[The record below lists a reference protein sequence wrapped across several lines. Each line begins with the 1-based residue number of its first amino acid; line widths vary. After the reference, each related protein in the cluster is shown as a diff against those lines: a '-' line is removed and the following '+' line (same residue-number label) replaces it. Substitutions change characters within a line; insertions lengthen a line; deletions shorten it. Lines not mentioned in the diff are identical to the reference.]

1 MFDTLAP
8 KLNGGIYPS
17 GQPNS
22 SGNNNLGQ
30 GSSTSDLNAQPSSN
44 NPNQSRAGIQQT
56 TNPTTVR
63 STVQPQPPQPP
74 PARQFKAFAKGFSG
88 LGADVLSDLSRPSDQ
103 RQGAVSSSAPK
114 TTSTTTSVY
123 TLTER
128 GSREHQ
134 AKYSTASFAISA
146 GTSTGTPSTSVP
158 VVAPAI
164 DVDTSFGGDDFFL
177 DADDL
182 ADLEHDL
189 DLGQDQSRVK
199 DKGKD
204 KDNEDVEDIS
214 LSWSPTPP
222 KVAKA
227 ISSTPLSP
235 QSPLSRF
242 STTVHSTGADSTISS
257 VSTSASTLKQ
267 TNTSNPYA
275 TSSFSTSTTSTT
287 TTRIQSK
294 STSSYRPQ
302 ANVTAGTSST
312 TFTASSSS
320 SASTATIGMQ
330 GRPPSSFRASATAA
344 TAPSRS
350 TFSTSFSRDLSES
363 SNPERVLVISSQETV
378 ITRPDG
384 RDTVSS
390 MDWQTPPNLQSG
402 VGRVRDQ
409 ESRGLS
415 RSKSSP
421 NAGGGSTLPIR
432 GKSRL
437 PGPAGNLP
445 RLSEEEKDQLFRSRG
460 VPFHKDARIPD
471 IASTSPSSSIKKK
484 MKSVSQGPIDSM
496 FASGAWEDMLKA
508 QRLPEYKP
516 STLERVKGTNPLL
529 QTTISDI
536 ETRQDT
542 HRGKIP
548 WLIAMIKDFTP
559 SEIDAAVTLMDP
571 SGEMRGTIHISVLEQ
586 YKNNEV
592 RIGTVLVLNNVSVF
606 SPTPVSHYLIITS
619 RNIKEIY
626 QPNLPMVIN
635 SQGSSQD
642 RQSQK
647 RRKNNGSQGAASL
660 TGDEGIQGTSVSSQI
675 SGSATHPSTISG
687 QYRAIPSSWS
697 STPEDRESIRSS
709 SQSTRKAS
717 QELRGGG
724 GGSSQST
731 FQDQSQGK
739 NRTSLLSSQEGVHRD
754 GVSGRTTVVTQPKEV
769 MFQSLRPTATETQA
783 GQEDMLS
790 APMITLGAMTP
801 SVDVF
806 GGGGAGTGSGFK
818 SLSSFAASPTL
829 RKRSSQSRTSQRS
842 NNSGSDPKSTPDA
855 AAGQSQGKTILSQEA
870 RGAASQESHHT
881 EGDSFT
887 GWPDDIQLDDNFDDL
902 ETGGPVALPSKRS
915 APSASP
921 VAPRPRPPPP
931 TATPFTSVS
940 ASGTIIHDDGN
951 EDDLELLL
959 DGFDESDLYDI

>member
-30 GSSTSDLNAQPSSN
+30 GSSTSDLNTRPSSN

-63 STVQPQPPQPP
+63 SIVQPQPSQPPPPPP

-103 RQGAVSSSAPK
+103 RQGAASSAAPK
-114 TTSTTTSVY
+114 TTSTTASVY

-134 AKYSTASFAISA
+134 AKYST

-189 DLGQDQSRVK
+189 DLGQGQSKVK
-199 DKGKD
+199 NKGKD

-222 KVAKA
+222 KVTKA

-242 STTVHSTGADSTISS
+242 SAAVLSTGADSAISS
-257 VSTSASTLKQ
+257 ASTSASTLKQ
-267 TNTSNPYA
+267 TTTSNPYE
-275 TSSFSTSTTSTT
+275 TSSFSTSTTSAT

-294 STSSYRPQ
+294 STLSYRPQ
-302 ANVTAGTSST
+302 ANVTAEISST

-320 SASTATIGMQ
+320 SASTATIGTQ
-330 GRPPSSFRASATAA
+330 GKPPSSFRASATVAA
-344 TAPSRS
+344 APTRA
-350 TFSTSFSRDLSES
+350 TFSTSFSRHRPES

-460 VPFHKDARIPD
+460 VPFRKDARIPD
-471 IASTSPSSSIKKK
+471 IASTSPNSSIKKK

-592 RIGTVLVLNNVSVF
+592 RIGTVLVLNN
-606 SPTPVSHYLIITS
+606 
-619 RNIKEIY
+619 
-626 QPNLPMVIN
+626 
-635 SQGSSQD
+635 
-642 RQSQK
+642 
-647 RRKNNGSQGAASL
+647 
-660 TGDEGIQGTSVSSQI
+660 
-675 SGSATHPSTISG
+675 
-687 QYRAIPSSWS
+687 YRATPSAWS

-709 SQSTRKAS
+709 SQSIRKAS

-731 FQDQSQGK
+731 FRDQSQGK
-739 NRTSLLSSQEGVHRD
+739 NRTSPLPSQEGVHRN
-754 GVSGRTTVVTQPKEV
+754 GVSGRTTIVTQPKEV

-783 GQEDMLS
+783 RQEDMMS
-790 APMITLGAMTP
+790 TPMITLGAMTP

-806 GGGGAGTGSGFK
+806 GGGGDAGAGSGLK

-842 NNSGSDPKSTPDA
+842 NASRSDPKSTPDA
-855 AAGQSQGKTILSQEA
+855 AAGQNQGKAILSPGA
-870 RGAASQESHHT
+870 RATTSQESHHT

-887 GWPDDIQLDDNFDDL
+887 GWSDDIQLDDNFDDL
-902 ETGGPVALPSKRS
+902 ETGGPVALPSKRG

-921 VAPRPRPPPP
+921 VASRPRPPPP
-931 TATPFTSVS
+931 TATPFASVS
-940 ASGTIIHDDGN
+940 APRTIIHDDGN

>member
-1 MFDTLAP
+1 MFNTLAP
-8 KLNGGIYPS
+8 KLNGGNLPS
-17 GQPNS
+17 GQPNNP
-22 SGNNNLGQ
+22 GNNNLGQ
-30 GSSTSDLNAQPSSN
+30 GSSTSDLNAQPSSY
-44 NPNQSRAGIQQT
+44 NPNQSRAGIQQA
-56 TNPTTVR
+56 TNPATAR
-63 STVQPQPPQPP
+63 STAQPLQPQPP

-103 RQGAVSSSAPK
+103 RQGVASSAAPK
-114 TTSTTTSVY
+114 TTSTATSV

-134 AKYSTASFAISA
+134 PKYSAASVAISTGA
-146 GTSTGTPSTSVP
+146 STGAPSPSVP
-158 VVAPAI
+158 AVEPAI
-164 DVDTSFGGDDFFL
+164 DADTSFGGDDFFL
-177 DADDL
+177 DAEDL

-189 DLGQDQSRVK
+189 DLGQGQSKVK

-204 KDNEDVEDIS
+204 KDNGDDEDIS

-222 KVAKA
+222 KFFYFYNFDKYHQDTKQVY
-227 ISSTPLSP
+227 
-235 QSPLSRF
+235 
-242 STTVHSTGADSTISS
+242 TILQVPS
-257 VSTSASTLKQ
+257 Q
-267 TNTSNPYA
+267 RNGWD
-275 TSSFSTSTTSTT
+275 
-287 TTRIQSK
+287 IQHIMD
-294 STSSYRPQ
+294 R
-302 ANVTAGTSST
+302 
-312 TFTASSSS
+312 
-320 SASTATIGMQ
+320 
-330 GRPPSSFRASATAA
+330 
-344 TAPSRS
+344 
-350 TFSTSFSRDLSES
+350 SES
-363 SNPERVLVISSQETV
+363 SNPERVLAISSQETV

-390 MDWQTPPNLQSG
+390 MDWQTPPNPQSS

-409 ESRGLS
+409 ESRGFS

-460 VPFHKDARIPD
+460 VPFRKDARIPG
-471 IASTSPSSSIKKK
+471 IAGTSPNSSIKKK
-484 MKSVSQGPIDSM
+484 MKPVSQGPIDSM

-516 STLERVKGTNPLL
+516 STLESVKGTNPLL

-536 ETRQDT
+536 ETRQDP

-586 YKNNEV
+586 YKNNEI

-647 RRKNNGSQGAASL
+647 RRKNNGSLEAASL
-660 TGDEGIQGTSVSSQI
+660 AGDAGTQATSVSPQI

-687 QYRAIPSSWS
+687 QYRATPAVWS
-697 STPEDRESIRSS
+697 STPEDRESNRST
-709 SQSTRKAS
+709 SQSNRGAS

-724 GGSSQST
+724 GGSSQSI
-731 FQDQSQGK
+731 FQDQSQSK
-739 NRTSLLSSQEGVHRD
+739 SRSSMLSSQDSVGRG

-769 MFQSLRPTATETQA
+769 MFQSLHPTATETQV

-790 APMITLGAMTP
+790 TPMITLGAMTP
-801 SVDVF
+801 RVDVV
-806 GGGGAGTGSGFK
+806 GGGGAGAGGGFK

-829 RKRSSQSRTSQRS
+829 RKRASQASTSQRS
-842 NNSGSDPKSTPDA
+842 NNSGSDPKSKPE
-855 AAGQSQGKTILSQEA
+855 AAGQSQGKTILSPGA
-870 RGAASQESHHT
+870 RAAASQGSHHS
-881 EGDSFT
+881 EGYSFT

-902 ETGGPVALPSKRS
+902 ETGGPVNLPSKRS
-915 APSASP
+915 APSDSP

-931 TATPFTSVS
+931 TATPFASVS
-940 ASGTIIHDDGN
+940 APRTIIHDDGN

>member
-1 MFDTLAP
+1 
-8 KLNGGIYPS
+8 
-17 GQPNS
+17 
-22 SGNNNLGQ
+22 
-30 GSSTSDLNAQPSSN
+30 
-44 NPNQSRAGIQQT
+44 
-56 TNPTTVR
+56 
-63 STVQPQPPQPP
+63 
-74 PARQFKAFAKGFSG
+74 
-88 LGADVLSDLSRPSDQ
+88 
-103 RQGAVSSSAPK
+103 
-114 TTSTTTSVY
+114 
-123 TLTER
+123 
-128 GSREHQ
+128 
-134 AKYSTASFAISA
+134 
-146 GTSTGTPSTSVP
+146 
-158 VVAPAI
+158 
-164 DVDTSFGGDDFFL
+164 
-177 DADDL
+177 
-182 ADLEHDL
+182 
-189 DLGQDQSRVK
+189 
-199 DKGKD
+199 
-204 KDNEDVEDIS
+204 
-214 LSWSPTPP
+214 
-222 KVAKA
+222 
-227 ISSTPLSP
+227 
-235 QSPLSRF
+235 
-242 STTVHSTGADSTISS
+242 
-257 VSTSASTLKQ
+257 
-267 TNTSNPYA
+267 
-275 TSSFSTSTTSTT
+275 
-287 TTRIQSK
+287 
-294 STSSYRPQ
+294 
-302 ANVTAGTSST
+302 
-312 TFTASSSS
+312 
-320 SASTATIGMQ
+320 
-330 GRPPSSFRASATAA
+330 
-344 TAPSRS
+344 
-350 TFSTSFSRDLSES
+350 
-363 SNPERVLVISSQETV
+363 
-378 ITRPDG
+378 
-384 RDTVSS
+384 

-460 VPFHKDARIPD
+460 VPFRKDARIPD
-471 IASTSPSSSIKKK
+471 IASTSPNSSIKKK

-606 SPTPVSHYLIITS
+606 SPTPVSHYLIIT
-619 RNIKEIY
+619 R
-626 QPNLPMVIN
+626 
-635 SQGSSQD
+635 
-642 RQSQK
+642 
-647 RRKNNGSQGAASL
+647 L
-660 TGDEGIQGTSVSSQI
+660 T
-675 SGSATHPSTISG
+675 THPSTISG
-687 QYRAIPSSWS
+687 QYRATPSAWS

-717 QELRGGG
+717 QELRGDGG
-724 GGSSQST
+724 GASSQST
-731 FQDQSQGK
+731 FQDQSQVK
-739 NRTSLLSSQEGVHRD
+739 NRTSLLSSQEGVHRN

-769 MFQSLRPTATETQA
+769 MFQSLRPTATETQT
-783 GQEDMLS
+783 GQEDMMS
-790 APMITLGAMTP
+790 TPMITLGAMTP

-806 GGGGAGTGSGFK
+806 GGGGIGAGSGLK

-842 NNSGSDPKSTPDA
+842 NTSGSDPKSTPDA
-855 AAGQSQGKTILSQEA
+855 AAGHSQAKTILSPGA
-870 RGAASQESHHT
+870 RATASQESHHT

-902 ETGGPVALPSKRS
+902 ETGGPVTLPSKRG

-921 VAPRPRPPPP
+921 VASRPRPLPP
-931 TATPFTSVS
+931 TATPSASVS
-940 ASGTIIHDDGN
+940 APRTIIHDDGN

>member
-1 MFDTLAP
+1 MFNTLAP
-8 KLNGGIYPS
+8 KLNGGNLPS
-17 GQPNS
+17 GQPNNP
-22 SGNNNLGQ
+22 GNKNLGQ
-30 GSSTSDLNAQPSSN
+30 GSSTSDLNAQPSSY
-44 NPNQSRAGIQQT
+44 NPNQSRAGIQQA
-56 TNPTTVR
+56 TNPATAR
-63 STVQPQPPQPP
+63 STAQPLQPQPP

-103 RQGAVSSSAPK
+103 RQGVASSAAPK
-114 TTSTTTSVY
+114 TTSTATSV

-134 AKYSTASFAISA
+134 PKYSTASVAISTGA
-146 GTSTGTPSTSVP
+146 STGVPSPSVP
-158 VVAPAI
+158 AVEPAI
-164 DVDTSFGGDDFFL
+164 DADTSFGGDDFFL
-177 DADDL
+177 DAEDL

-189 DLGQDQSRVK
+189 DLGQGQSKVK

-204 KDNEDVEDIS
+204 KDNGDDEDIS

-227 ISSTPLSP
+227 ISSIPLSP

-242 STTVHSTGADSTISS
+242 SATVRSTGVNSTTSS
-257 VSTSASTLKQ
+257 ASASASTLKQ
-267 TNTSNPYA
+267 TTTSNPYA
-275 TSSFSTSTTSTT
+275 TSSFSTSTTSTS
-287 TTRIQSK
+287 TTRIQSR
-294 STSSYRPQ
+294 STPSYRSP

-312 TFTASSSS
+312 SCTASSS
-320 SASTATIGMQ
+320 SASTTTIRIQ
-330 GRPPSSFRASATAA
+330 DKPSSSFRASAMAA
-344 TAPSRS
+344 AVPSS
-350 TFSTSFSRDLSES
+350 ATLSTSFSRDRSES

-390 MDWQTPPNLQSG
+390 MDWQTPPNPQSS

-409 ESRGLS
+409 ESKGFS

-460 VPFHKDARIPD
+460 VPFRKDARIPG
-471 IASTSPSSSIKKK
+471 IAGTSPNSSIKKK
-484 MKSVSQGPIDSM
+484 MKPVSQGPIDSM

-516 STLERVKGTNPLL
+516 STLESVKDTNPLL

-536 ETRQDT
+536 ETRQDP

-559 SEIDAAVTLMDP
+559 SEIDAAVTLVDP

-586 YKNNEV
+586 YKNNEI

-647 RRKNNGSQGAASL
+647 RRKNNGSLEAASL
-660 TGDEGIQGTSVSSQI
+660 AGDAGTQATSVSPQI
-675 SGSATHPSTISG
+675 SGSATHLSTISG
-687 QYRAIPSSWS
+687 QYRATPAVWS
-697 STPEDRESIRSS
+697 STPEDRESNRST
-709 SQSTRKAS
+709 SQSNRGAS

-724 GGSSQST
+724 GGSSQSI
-731 FQDQSQGK
+731 FQDQSQSK
-739 NRTSLLSSQEGVHRD
+739 SRSSMLSSQDSVGRGD
-754 GVSGRTTVVTQPKEV
+754 VSGRTTVVTQPKEV
-769 MFQSLRPTATETQA
+769 MFQSLRPTATETQV

-790 APMITLGAMTP
+790 TPMITLGAMTP
-801 SVDVF
+801 SVDVV
-806 GGGGAGTGSGFK
+806 GGGGAGAGGGFK

-829 RKRSSQSRTSQRS
+829 RKRASQASTSQRS
-842 NNSGSDPKSTPDA
+842 NNSGSDPKSKPE
-855 AAGQSQGKTILSQEA
+855 AAGQSQGKTILSPGA
-870 RGAASQESHHT
+870 RAAASQGSHHS

-902 ETGGPVALPSKRS
+902 ETGGPVNLPSKRS
-915 APSASP
+915 APSDSP

-931 TATPFTSVS
+931 TATPFASVS
-940 ASGTIIHDDGN
+940 APRTIIHDDGN